1 MHLPRNGGF
10 EVPKSPLPHP
20 AQERSEAMN
29 SDLKRRLLEIQNAC
43 CQSGF
48 VTDAPEKAAA
58 EIERL
63 EGEIKEWER
72 VEVGKRHELK
82 KLRDE
87 RNKLQ
92 DALDVARDEFQ
103 RIIRLNPGPEITG
116 LCLRGKLGV
125 ERAVP
130 LIQSYIKLE
139 SENQRLHDELNKHT
153 INKPLNNHA

>member
-1 MHLPRNGGF
+1 MNVYAKTCRDEAWLI
-10 EVPKSPLPHP
+10 ELDHP
-20 AQERSEAMN
+20 TRAKRLREA
-29 SDLKRRLLEIQNAC
+29 A
-43 CQSGF
+43 
-48 VTDAPEKAAA
+48 T

-92 DALDVARDEFQ
+92 DALDMARDEFQ
-103 RIIRLNPGPEITG
+103 RIICLNPGPEITG

-139 SENQRLHDELNKHT
+139 SENQRLREAIISNACSITDCHDPMCILARELKST
-153 INKPLNNHA
+153 KKGAKR